1 MSFSVKC
8 LKSLRTPT
16 LKNICERMRF
26 SCKRRFMN
34 CNNSSRKKIKCMR
47 YRIRFINDSFLLAS
61 EAHEVLLY
69 LRMKPGWKYLGKLHF
84 SWIAKSNDFM
94 KKSQR
99 RKSNKPS
106 LFFFRDQNLFTWSSS
121 FMLWWM
127 QWYSI
132 SPVHQRRYLHP
143 SSGL

>member
-34 CNNSSRKKIKCMR
+34 CSNSSRKKIKCMR

-61 EAHEVLLY
+61 EAHEVLLC